1 MRDPEDHSRP
11 QSTEPVS
18 TNLLLVGALVVL
30 STLLVYQAVTSRT
43 AAVPSGNYKPRTV
56 TPRGQLGADE
66 GADIDVFRR
75 ASRSVVSVKTKGVQR
90 NFYGG
95 GTEREIAS
103 GSGIVWDASGYIVTN
118 FHVVQRS
125 LQAGTNTTLEV
136 QFPDDIVV
144 EAEVVGGVFEHD
156 LAVLKVV
163 PSDVEL
169 HPILVGTSSDVEVGQ
184 KALAIGNPFGL
195 SQTLSTGVIGGLNR
209 TVNSADSGQYLTGLI
224 QTDAAINPGNSGGPL
239 LDSSGR
245 LIGVN
250 TAIISPTGSYAGIG
264 FSVPVDTVVVSVNR
278 VLDEASGKQTPD
290 KLGASVFSREGML
303 AQGYASEL
311 LDRGRIVSGVI
322 PNSAAADA
330 GLQRGDLITD
340 INGGRL
346 TSVSQLHDAVQSHEP
361 GDVIE
366 LAILR
371 PNRTGVVSITLSV
384 TLRAPKVFF

>member
-1 MRDPEDHSRP
+1 M
-11 QSTEPVS
+11 
-18 TNLLLVGALVVL
+18 
-30 STLLVYQAVTSRT
+30 
-43 AAVPSGNYKPRTV
+43 
-56 TPRGQLGADE
+56 
-66 GADIDVFRR
+66 
-75 ASRSVVSVKTKGVQR
+75 
-90 NFYGG
+90 
-95 GTEREIAS
+95 
-103 GSGIVWDASGYIVTN
+103 
-118 FHVVQRS
+118 
-125 LQAGTNTTLEV
+125 
-136 QFPDDIVV
+136 
-144 EAEVVGGVFEHD
+144 
-156 LAVLKVV
+156 
-163 PSDVEL
+163 
-169 HPILVGTSSDVEVGQ
+169 
-184 KALAIGNPFGL
+184 NP
-195 SQTLSTGVIGGLNR
+195 
-209 TVNSADSGQYLTGLI
+209 
-224 QTDAAINPGNSGGPL
+224 
-239 LDSSGR
+239 
-245 LIGVN
+245 
-250 TAIISPTGSYAGIG
+250 AIIRATGRDAGIG
-264 FSVPVDTVVVSVNR
+264 FSVPGDTVVVSVNR